1 MTVSMKEGKRS
12 IRLPIDIMS
21 QEFSDNKFE
30 IYRWLHENAPV
41 HKAKASLLN
50 VFLVARYDDCTALL
64 KDGRLIR
71 NRSNAVG
78 KSWWS
83 VFVPKTLTLVLSS
96 MINQDDPQH
105 KRLRKLVH
113 KAFTPRSVE
122 QMTERINTFT
132 SELLGKLETEREI
145 DLIQSYALPIPVT
158 VISWMLGV
166 ESHEVPAFSKTI
178 RSLSQDMSGFGM
190 LQSMFVDMPKAVAFL
205 RELIARKRKNPGEDL
220 LTALIHAEEEGDSLT
235 EDELISMTM
244 LLIIAGHETTVHL
257 ITHSIVTLVEHP
269 DALLKLKENP
279 SLIDS
284 AIEEVVRFVGPVHTT
299 ETNYAREDITLHGVT
314 IPKGAPV
321 FPLLGAAN
329 RDPAVFDEP
338 DTFDITRSPNHHL
351 GFGQGIHYCLGAP
364 LARLET
370 KIAVRLLLQRFSHL
384 RLPLKSSA
392 LGIQR
397 MPLLHRYNRVPII
410 LSA

>member
-1 MTVSMKEGKRS
+1 MEAGTSS

-21 QEFSDNKFE
+21 QEFSDNKFN
-30 IYRWLHENAPV
+30 IYRWLHKNAPV
-41 HKAKASLLN
+41 HKAKASLIN
-50 VFLVARYDDCTALL
+50 VYLVARYEDCAALL

-71 NRSNAVG
+71 TRSNAVG
-78 KSWWS
+78 KSFWS
-83 VFVPKTLTLVLSS
+83 FLVPKTLNLVLSS

-105 KRLRKLVH
+105 KRLRRLVH

-122 QMTERINTFT
+122 QMTERIHTFT
-132 SELLGKLETEREI
+132 GELLDKLEPNREI

-178 RSLSQDMSGFGM
+178 RALSQNISGFGM
-190 LQSMFVDMPKAVAFL
+190 LQSMFVDMPKAVAYL
-205 RELIARKRKNPGEDL
+205 RDLIGRKRKNPGEDL

-257 ITHSIVTLVEHP
+257 ITHAIVTLLEHP
-269 DALLKLKENP
+269 EVLQKLQENP
-279 SLIDS
+279 ALIDS
-284 AIEEVVRFVGPVHTT
+284 AIEEVIRFVGPVHTT

-314 IPKGAPV
+314 IPKGSAV

-329 RDPAVFDEP
+329 RDPAVFDKP

-370 KIAVRLLLQRFSHL
+370 KIAVRLLLERFSHP
-384 RLPLKSSA
+384 RLPVKSGA
-392 LGIQR
+392 LEIQR
-397 MPLLHRYNRVPII
+397 MPLLHRYTRVPII